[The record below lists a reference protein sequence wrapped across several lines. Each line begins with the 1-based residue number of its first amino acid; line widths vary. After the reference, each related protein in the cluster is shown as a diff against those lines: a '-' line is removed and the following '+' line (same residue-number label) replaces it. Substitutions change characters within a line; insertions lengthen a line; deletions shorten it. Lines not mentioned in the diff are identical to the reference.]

1 MITSY
6 LNLLVIKL
14 FIDCNFLFKW
24 FNELHFW
31 VGSLVAQT
39 VKNLPAIRETW
50 VPSLGGEDPMKK
62 EMATHSSILVWRI
75 PRTEERGGLQSMGG
89 KESDTTEQLRFHF
102 SELNVTNVSYSM
114 PRFLAA
120 NGRSEC
126 CLWEVAKG
134 KTLTWFRVTH
144 STNRKA
150 REHITENCS
159 TNTWVKAAENSAG
172 VTAGLL
178 VPCVCTISCFCCVWL
193 CATLWDYAAAA
204 AAKSLQ
210 SCPILCDPIDG
221 SQPGSP
227 VLGILWARTLE
238 WVAISFSN
246 AGKWKAKVKLL
257 SSPPGS
263 CIHGILKARVLTWV
277 AMPSSRESSE
287 PTDWICVSWVS
298 CGFFTTSATYYS

>member
-1 MITSY
+1 
-6 LNLLVIKL
+6 
-14 FIDCNFLFKW
+14 
-24 FNELHFW
+24 
-31 VGSLVAQT
+31 
-39 VKNLPAIRETW
+39 
-50 VPSLGGEDPMKK
+50 
-62 EMATHSSILVWRI
+62 
-75 PRTEERGGLQSMGG
+75 
-89 KESDTTEQLRFHF
+89 
-102 SELNVTNVSYSM
+102 M

-178 VPCVCTISCFCCVWL
+178 VPCVCTISCFCFVWL

-210 SCPILCDPIDG
+210 SCPTLCDPIDR

-277 AMPSSRESSE
+277 AVPSSRESSE

-298 CGFFTTSATYYS
+298 CEFFTTSATYYS